1 MHYEP
6 NLEQAPW
13 SILLGPECPIGM
25 LFDKKTPLHPLRG
38 FWSVLDMLKLRAT
51 CTALRGGQTTK
62 EFLTT
67 LLKVGFKIDVGLSF
81 YDQGV
86 PMPVS
91 FLQDRYTD
99 QLKRWKNNM
108 KVTPM
113 PGRDPDQPKKEWLS
127 LCLEEAFR
135 QQLLRALVHTAE
147 RCGCVVAGSYALHD
161 HLRQTKANNADWI
174 PGDVDVFGSPE
185 AVREFANAVMDW
197 APSAKGSMSNSRRP
211 PYGVEP
217 RDRAGPEEDY
227 SFEYLRETET
237 VNLHPHGMP
246 YSLDNISAYLL
257 GGPPAAARA
266 MAFDDS
272 DLQPWLDAARGDMLL
287 DPELIVPLYE
297 AGWLTGT
304 VGTEPPAY
312 KMRSSNRFLF
322 FSHYFPLH
330 LQPGKDDR
338 GDHELKAGPL
348 YRRHFEVNTI
358 TIDQPIKD
366 PVQLLN
372 GFDLDP
378 AKASVRLPP
387 HEIMYKHTFGEGAE
401 EAIAKR
407 VMRCTKSCFRPCRA
421 LAKPGGKPFFLVPN
435 GPLDRLGERVLKYEE
450 RGFRLEQ
457 RR

>member
-62 EFLTT
+62 EFLTA

-378 AKASVRLPP
+378 AKVSVRLPP

-407 VMRCTKSCFRPCRA
+407 VMRRTRACFRPCQIVTR
-421 LAKPGGKPFFLVPN
+421 PGGKPFFLVPN

>member
-13 SILLGPECPIGM
+13 SVLLGPECPIGM

-38 FWSVLDMLKLRAT
+38 FWSVLDMLNLRAT
-51 CTALRGGQTTK
+51 CTALRAGMSTK
-62 EFLTT
+62 QFLTA
-67 LLKVGFKIDVGLSF
+67 LLKAGFNIDVGPPFSER
-81 YDQGV
+81 GV
-86 PMPVS
+86 PMPIS

-99 QLKRWKNNM
+99 LFKRWKNNM
-108 KVTPM
+108 KLTPM
-113 PGRDPDQPKKEWLS
+113 PGRDPDHSKQEWLS
-127 LCLEEAFR
+127 LLLEEAFR
-135 QQLLRALVHTAE
+135 QQLLRALVHMAE

-161 HLRQTKANNADWI
+161 HLRQTKATNADWI
-174 PGDVDVFGSPE
+174 PGDVDIFGSPE

-197 APSAKGSMSNSRRP
+197 APSAKGRMSNSRRP
-211 PYGVEP
+211 PYGVEY
-217 RDRAGPEEDY
+217 RDRTGPEEDY
-227 SFEYLRETET
+227 ILEYLKATET
-237 VNLHPHGMP
+237 INLHPKGMP

-272 DLQPWLDAARGDMLL
+272 DLQPWLDAAEGDTLL
-287 DPELIVPLYE
+287 NPELIESLYE

-312 KMRSSNRFLF
+312 KMKSSIRFLF
-322 FSHYFPLH
+322 FSHYFPFH
-330 LQPGKDDR
+330 LQPGKYDR
-338 GDHELKAGPL
+338 GDYELKAGPL
-348 YRRHFEVNTI
+348 YRRHFEVNVI

-378 AKASVRLPP
+378 AKVSVRLPP
-387 HEIMYKHTFGEGAE
+387 HEIMYKHTFGDGAK

-407 VMRCTKSCFRPCRA
+407 VMRCTKSCFRPCVA
-421 LAKPGGKPFFLVPN
+421 LANPGGKPCFLVRN

>member
-25 LFDKKTPLHPLRG
+25 LFDKKTPLHLSSG
-38 FWSVLDMLKLRAT
+38 FWSVLDMVRLRAT
-51 CTALRGGQTTK
+51 CTALRGGMTTK
-62 EFLTT
+62 AFLTA
-67 LLKVGFKIDVGLSF
+67 LLKAGFNIDVGLPF
-81 YDQGV
+81 YERGV
-86 PMPVS
+86 PTPIS
-91 FLQDRYTD
+91 FLQDRYNY
-99 QLKRWKNNM
+99 LFKRWKNNM
-108 KVTPM
+108 KLTPM
-113 PGRDPDQPKKEWLS
+113 PGRDPDHSKKEWLN
-127 LCLEEAFR
+127 LLLEEAFK

-161 HLRQTKANNADWI
+161 HLRQTKATNADWI
-174 PGDVDVFGSPE
+174 PGDVDIFGSPE

-197 APSAKGSMSNSRRP
+197 APSAKPWGRP
-211 PYGVEP
+211 PYGVEY
-217 RDRAGPEEDY
+217 RDCTGPEEDY
-227 SFEYLRETET
+227 IFEYLRETET
-237 VNLHPHGMP
+237 VNLHPQGMP

-272 DLQPWLDAARGDMLL
+272 DLQPWLDAAEGDTLL
-287 DPELIVPLYE
+287 NPELIESLYE

-304 VGTEPPAY
+304 VGTEPPAH
-312 KMRSSNRFLF
+312 KMKSSIRLLF
-322 FSHYFPLH
+322 FSHYFPFH
-330 LQPGKDDR
+330 LQPGKYDR
-338 GDHELKAGPL
+338 GDYELEAGPL
-348 YRRHFEVNTI
+348 YRRHFEVNMI
-358 TIDQPIKD
+358 AIDQPIKD

-378 AKASVRLPP
+378 AKVSVRLPP

-407 VMRCTKSCFRPCRA
+407 LMRCTKSCFRPCRA
-421 LAKPGGKPFFLVPN
+421 LANPGGKPCFLVRN
-435 GPLDRLGERVLKYEE
+435 GPLDRLAKRVLKYEG

>member
-6 NLEQAPW
+6 NLKQAPW

-62 EFLTT
+62 EFLTA

-272 DLQPWLDAARGDMLL
+272 DLQPWLDVAEGDMLL

-378 AKASVRLPP
+378 AKVSVRLPP

>member
-25 LFDKKTPLHPLRG
+25 LFDKKSPLHPLIG

-51 CTALRGGQTTK
+51 CSALRGGQTTK
-62 EFLTT
+62 AFLTT
-67 LLKVGFKIDVGLSF
+67 LLKAGFKIDVGLPF
-81 YDQGV
+81 YERGV
-86 PMPVS
+86 PSPIS
-91 FLQDRYTD
+91 FLQDRYND
-99 QLKRWKNNM
+99 LFERWKNNM
-108 KVTPM
+108 RISPM
-113 PGRDPDQPKKEWLS
+113 PGRDPDHSKKEWLS

-174 PGDVDVFGSPE
+174 PGDVDVFGDVE
-185 AVREFANAVMDW
+185 AIREFANVVLDW
-197 APSAKGSMSNSRRP
+197 TPSAKGGMSNSRRP

-217 RDRAGPEEDY
+217 QGRAGPEEDY
-227 SFEYLRETET
+227 SFAFMADIKTLKR
-237 VNLHPHGMP
+237 HKGMP

-257 GGPPAAARA
+257 GGPPGAASA
-266 MAFDDS
+266 MGVDVVE
-272 DLQPWLDAARGDMLL
+272 RVGDTLVH
-287 DPELIVPLYE
+287 PELIAPLYE

-312 KMRSSNRFLF
+312 KVLRSDRYTFH
-322 FSHYFPLH
+322 SHYFPFH
-330 LQPGKDDR
+330 LQPGQRHR
-338 GDHELKAGPL
+338 GDCELEVGGL
-348 YRRHFEVNTI
+348 YRRHFEVNMI

-378 AKASVRLPP
+378 AKVSVRLPP
-387 HEIMYKHTFGEGAE
+387 HEIMYKHTFGDGAK

-407 VMRCTKSCFRPCRA
+407 VMRCTKSCFRPCQIVTT
-421 LAKPGGKPFFLVPN
+421 PGKPFFLIRK
-435 GPLDRLGERVLKYEE
+435 GPLDRLAERVRKYEQ
-450 RGFRLEQ
+450 RGFRPEQ